1 MAHYHVSGIAF
12 GIDCTSRRTIPF
24 LKSRNISLKC
34 PLLIFV
40 VHEVLRRGCA
50 YCSPQA
56 PPSLMVPGDK
66 KMQEIIK
73 KMIAEAM
80 TAQRADVNQIK
91 KKRGQAF
98 VIDDTKAYVDAVK
111 GMKAIGNQSKAVFQ
125 LHTDS
130 VNAHYS
136 ILKNLTTTIRPE
148 DDPYV
153 EHYQTP
159 VIMEM
164 LYDHDPA
171 FRKSVDEF
179 IRAVGKAESLIG
191 KESARRYA
199 GFYGPTCV
207 VDFALIPGSS
217 SNIVNQ
223 ILRPMEIPVAHKQ
236 TILAAKSWA
245 MNTSYGIGDVFAHAV
260 ESGATLA
267 DAVQR
272 EIAMIQS
279 IYDTP
284 VDAQAKLMDSVG
296 QSSFD
301 CRKYMKDY
309 RTKMNGAVR
318 AALDEG
324 VHYGNIVTVPAYCV
338 GDIAHH
344 IAQSTYNMCKD
355 DVIMAVIEAVT
366 EVMDSTLT
374 SAAPLMKTEHEVL
387 SVATGSSAS
396 AAEYILE
403 LDGFNAIMVVD
414 MLTKRYHNYVQLYPK
429 RGAAIEL
436 HNCDFMDMIYRGWKL
451 VDKARRMQSSEP
463 GMVVPK
469 VGGFNVDLSPI
480 HRNEVLANPQ
490 RYAYPACAMTVRFSA
505 MMRLSDYPCL
515 LTSEPVTATLMT
527 NIISLHKEIA
537 AAPARICKDCASAA
551 LMDFRHCSCQWK
563 EAV

>member
-1 MAHYHVSGIAF
+1 M
-12 GIDCTSRRTIPF
+12 
-24 LKSRNISLKC
+24 
-34 PLLIFV
+34 
-40 VHEVLRRGCA
+40 E
-50 YCSPQA
+50 
-56 PPSLMVPGDK
+56 
-66 KMQEIIK
+66 EIIR
-73 KMIAEAM
+73 KMITEAM
-80 TAQRADVNQIK
+80 AAQHADVNQVK
-91 KKRGQAF
+91 RKRGQNF

-111 GMKAIGNQSKAVFQ
+111 GMRAAPDQSQAVFA

-130 VNAHYS
+130 VNAHYA
-136 ILKNLTTTIRPE
+136 ILKGLTSTLRPE
-148 DDPYV
+148 DEPLV

-164 LYDHDPA
+164 LYDADPA
-171 FRKSVDEF
+171 FRKSVDVF
-179 IRAVGKAESLIG
+179 ISAVGRAEALIG
-191 KESARRYA
+191 RESARRYA

-217 SNIVNQ
+217 SNIVNR
-223 ILRPMEIPVAHKQ
+223 ILKTIDIPVGHKQ

-260 ESGATLA
+260 EGGATLA
-267 DAVQR
+267 DAVQQ
-272 EIAMIQS
+272 EVAMVQS

-284 VDAQAKLMDSVG
+284 VDAQATLMDSVG

-301 CRKYMKDY
+301 CRRYMKEY
-309 RTKMNGAVR
+309 RTKMGSAVR
-318 AALDEG
+318 ASLDEG

-344 IAQSTYNMCKD
+344 ISQSTYNMCKD
-355 DVIMAVIEAVT
+355 DVIMAIIESVT
-366 EVMDSTLT
+366 EVMDRTLNA
-374 SAAPLMKTEHEVL
+374 AAPKMKTEHEVL
-387 SVATGSSAS
+387 SVATGASAS

-436 HNCDFMDMIYRGWKL
+436 HNCDFMDMIYRGWKS

-463 GMVVPK
+463 GPVKPK
-469 VGGFNVDLSPI
+469 AGGFDVDLSPI

-505 MMRLSDYPCL
+505 MMRLADYPCL

-527 NIISLHKEIA
+527 NIIALHKEIA

>member
-1 MAHYHVSGIAF
+1 
-12 GIDCTSRRTIPF
+12 
-24 LKSRNISLKC
+24 
-34 PLLIFV
+34 
-40 VHEVLRRGCA
+40 
-50 YCSPQA
+50 
-56 PPSLMVPGDK
+56 
-66 KMQEIIK
+66 MQEIIK
-73 KMIAEAM
+73 KMITEAM
-80 TAQRADVNQIK
+80 AAQHADVNQVK
-91 KKRGQAF
+91 KKRGQDF
-98 VIDDTKAYVDAVK
+98 IIGDTKAYVDAVRN
-111 GMKAIGNQSKAVFQ
+111 MKPAGDQSKAVIQ

-130 VNAHYS
+130 VNAHYT
-136 ILKNLTTTIRPE
+136 ILKSLTNTIRPE
-148 DDPYV
+148 DDPFV

-164 LYDHDPA
+164 LYDADPA
-171 FRKSVDEF
+171 FRKSIDVF
-179 IRAVGKAESLIG
+179 IEAVGRAEALIG
-191 KESARRYA
+191 KESVRRYA

-223 ILRPMEIPVAHKQ
+223 VLKTTDIPVFHKQ

-260 ESGATLA
+260 EDGATLG
-267 DAVQR
+267 DAVKK
-272 EIAMIQS
+272 EVAMVQS

-284 VDAQAKLMDSVG
+284 VDAQANLMDSVG

-301 CRKYMKDY
+301 CRSYMKDY
-309 RTKMNGAVR
+309 RVKMQGAVKD
-318 AALDEG
+318 ALNEG
-324 VHYGNIVTVPAYCV
+324 VHYGNIVTIPAYCV

-344 IAQSTYNMCKD
+344 ISQSTYNMCKD
-355 DVIMAVIEAVT
+355 DVVMAVIESVT
-366 EVMDSTLT
+366 EVMEKTLEA
-374 SAAPLMKTEHEVL
+374 AAPTMKNELQVL
-387 SVATGSSAS
+387 SVATGASAS

-403 LDGFNAIMVVD
+403 QDGFNAIMVVD

-451 VDKARRMQSSEP
+451 VDKARRMQASDK
-463 GMVVPK
+463 GLVVPR
-469 VGGFNVDLSPI
+469 VGGFGVDLSPVVN
-480 HRNEVLANPQ
+480 NEVLANPQ
-490 RYAYPACAMTVRFSA
+490 RYTYPACAMTVRFSA
-505 MMRLSDYPCL
+505 MMRLADYPCL

-527 NIISLHKEIA
+527 NIIALHKEVP